1 MNIQILYIILA
12 SMFGIIGYLHYII
25 DKQAKELT
33 LVWAQIAIL
42 AAATAKKLT
51 ELENKSIK
59 EDEKQ

>member
-1 MNIQILYIILA
+1 
-12 SMFGIIGYLHYII
+12 MFGIIGYLHYII